1 MKFPVFETTIRESIE
16 IKKSQGQ
23 LQSIFEYNPKSKVAH
38 DYESFIQEYL
48 TGKPIQP
55 EDNEEE

>member
-1 MKFPVFETTIRESIE
+1 MKNVE
-16 IKKSQGQ
+16 ILAPAG
-23 LQSIFEYNPKSKVAH
+23 N
-38 DYESFIQEYL
+38 YESFIQEYL